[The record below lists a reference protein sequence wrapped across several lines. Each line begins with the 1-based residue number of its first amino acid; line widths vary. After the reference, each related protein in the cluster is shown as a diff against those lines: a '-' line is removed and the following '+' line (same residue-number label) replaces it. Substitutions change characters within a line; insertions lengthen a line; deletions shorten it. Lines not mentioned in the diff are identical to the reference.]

1 MLTRALLWI
10 LYLSRPWRNNMIFKI
25 VLVVLVIILG
35 LIVVLPFVL
44 SMAGFNVLQLG
55 SIGGGMIAAGQGLL
69 RSQDGGENWA
79 SATKSTDGRTRFPSE
94 ILDLSF
100 HATSSDIIFL
110 GSKGSGLWK
119 SVDGGNSWQKIVDRA
134 RVLDPR
140 ADVYKI
146 GMSRSQPRI
155 IYLAA
160 FQNNRGRVLKSED
173 GGESFRE
180 VYFVTANR
188 YGVFDVYVDPLD
200 ANHVIIV
207 TGQGGVLETR
217 NGGRTW
223 RVKRWFSEAL
233 VRLLVNPVF
242 FGEMFVTTSGRNLFK
257 TFDGGENWADL
268 NEGLQQVANARAGL
282 EGRPSSFQPSLNP
295 FAGVSS
301 FGKSLET
308 LVADPNFFTTL
319 YVGSQDGLLRSTN
332 GGFSWERLNL
342 LMPPEALPVKSV
354 AVDPRNSSKI
364 FAAALNQIHKS
375 DDWGVNWSV
384 KTLDV
389 KGRISKILIHP
400 LRPDTM
406 FIVLGR

>member
-1 MLTRALLWI
+1 
-10 LYLSRPWRNNMIFKI
+10 MIFKI
-25 VLVVLVIILG
+25 ILVILVILLG
-35 LIVVLPFVL
+35 LVVVLPFVL
-44 SMAGFNVLQLG
+44 NIAGFNVLQFG
-55 SIGGGMIAAGQGLL
+55 SVGGGTIAAGQGLL
-69 RSQDGGENWA
+69 RSQDGGETWTSVA
-79 SATKSTDGRTRFPSE
+79 KSSDRTRFPSE
-94 ILDLSF
+94 ILDITF

-119 SVDGGNSWQKIVDRA
+119 SLDGGGSWQKIVDRS

-146 GMSRSQPRI
+146 GLSRFQPRI
-155 IYLAA
+155 VYLAV

-180 VYFVTANR
+180 IYFVTANR
-188 YGVFDVYVDPLD
+188 YGVFDLYVDPAD
-200 ANHVIIV
+200 ANHVTIV

-233 VRLLVNPVF
+233 TKILVNPAF
-242 FGEMFVTTSGRNLFK
+242 SGEMFVLTSGKNLFK

-268 NEGLQQVANARAGL
+268 NEGLQRVANARAEL
-282 EGRPSSFQPSLNP
+282 EGRPSSLQPGLNP

-301 FGKSLET
+301 FGKSLEA
-308 LVADPNFFTTL
+308 LVADPNASATL
-319 YVGSQDGLLRSTN
+319 YIGSQDGLLRSTN

-342 LMPPEALPVKSV
+342 LIPPEALPVKSV
-354 AVDPRNSSKI
+354 TVDPRNSAII

-375 DDWGVNWSV
+375 EDGGINWSV
-384 KTLDV
+384 KTLDIN
-389 KGRISKILIHP
+389 GRIARLLIHP
-400 LRPDTM
+400 LRPETM
-406 FIVLGR
+406 FAILGR